1 MSKELKPCPFCGS
14 DKLKLVK
21 KKTKYKGHN
30 AYVASIRCNSCHARG
45 GTVINL
51 TIPYAV
57 KEDVE
62 SVACERWNKR
72 AERKNIPL

>member
-1 MSKELKPCPFCGS
+1 MNELKPCPFCGS

-21 KKTKYKGHN
+21 KRTTYHGHK
-30 AYVASIRCNSCHARG
+30 AYVASVRCNCCNARG
-45 GTVINL
+45 GTVTNL

-62 SVACERWNKR
+62 AEATRRWNR
-72 AERKNIPL
+72 RSTE

>member
-1 MSKELKPCPFCGS
+1 MEDNLKPCPFCGS
-14 DKLKLVK
+14 EKPKLEK
-21 KKTKYKGHN
+21 KRTVYKGHK
-30 AYVASIRCNSCHARG
+30 AYTASVRCNCCHARG

-62 SVACERWNKR
+62 ATARRRWNR
-72 AERKNIPL
+72 RSD